1 MADNTK
7 KEKIIGIDLGTSNS
21 AASVLVG
28 GKPTVIPSAE
38 GASQYGK
45 AFPSYVAFTDD
56 GQMLVGEPADNGH
69 AIRRRRECEQCGYR
83 FTTFERVEVTPLL
96 VIKKNGT
103 REEFQREKL
112 LRGIVRAAEKRPVGI
127 DEITEIVDKVENK
140 LRSVGGTEV
149 SSQLIGEYVMKI
161 LADVDEVAYIRY
173 ASVYREFKDMHAF
186 ADELRELMDRE
197 ENNSKD

>member
-1 MADNTK
+1 MKCPNCHKNGSRVVD
-7 KEKIIGIDLGTSNS
+7 SR
-21 AASVLVG
+21 
-28 GKPTVIPSAE
+28 
-38 GASQYGK
+38 
-45 AFPSYVAFTDD
+45 
-56 GQMLVGEPADNGH
+56 PADNGH

-149 SSQLIGEYVMKI
+149 SSKLIGEYVMKI

>member
-1 MADNTK
+1 MKCPNCHKNGSRVVD
-7 KEKIIGIDLGTSNS
+7 SR
-21 AASVLVG
+21 
-28 GKPTVIPSAE
+28 
-38 GASQYGK
+38 
-45 AFPSYVAFTDD
+45 
-56 GQMLVGEPADNGH
+56 PADNGH

-161 LADVDEVAYIRY
+161 LADVDEVAYI
-173 ASVYREFKDMHAF
+173 DMRVF
-186 ADELRELMDRE
+186 IGNLKICTPLLM
-197 ENNSKD
+197 N

>member
-1 MADNTK
+1 MKCPNCHKNGSRVVD
-7 KEKIIGIDLGTSNS
+7 SR
-21 AASVLVG
+21 
-28 GKPTVIPSAE
+28 
-38 GASQYGK
+38 
-45 AFPSYVAFTDD
+45 
-56 GQMLVGEPADNGH
+56 PADNGH

-173 ASVYREFKDMHAF
+173 ASVYREFKDMHAI

>member
-1 MADNTK
+1 MKCPNCHKNGPRVVD
-7 KEKIIGIDLGTSNS
+7 SR
-21 AASVLVG
+21 
-28 GKPTVIPSAE
+28 
-38 GASQYGK
+38 
-45 AFPSYVAFTDD
+45 
-56 GQMLVGEPADNGH
+56 PADNGH